1 MKKIIIIS
9 VLAILILVGV
19 GVTYSMYTSASS
31 TSTDISLA
39 AFVVNAEKK
48 EQINIPLSNMKPGDN
63 LEYEFGISNNSN
75 SKRSEVN
82 IKYNIVIK
90 TMHFMPLEIELYDA
104 DDELILSC
112 DEETERNEENELE
125 CISEDIIMPYE
136 EDKEDDYTLKIVFPV
151 EYNSS
156 EYSSLVDYINLEIN
170 SSQKIDTE

>member
-1 MKKIIIIS
+1 
-9 VLAILILVGV
+9 
-19 GVTYSMYTSASS
+19 MYTSSASAN
-31 TSTDISLA
+31 TDISLA

-75 SKRSEVN
+75 SKRSDVN
-82 IKYNIVIK
+82 IDYNIVIK
-90 TMHFMPLEIELYDA
+90 TMHFMPLDIELYDE
-104 DDELILSC
+104 DDNLILTC

-125 CISEDIIMPYE
+125 CVSDTITMPYE
-136 EDKEDDYTLKIVFPV
+136 ENTEDSYIIKITFPV
-151 EYNSS
+151 EYNTI